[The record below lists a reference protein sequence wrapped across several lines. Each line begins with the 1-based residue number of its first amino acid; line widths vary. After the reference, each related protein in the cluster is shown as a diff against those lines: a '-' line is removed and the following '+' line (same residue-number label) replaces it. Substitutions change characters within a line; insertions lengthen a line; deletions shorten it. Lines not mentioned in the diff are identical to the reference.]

1 MNRREFLKSSALTA
15 VAVAAMSKLPG
26 AALSAAEAPA
36 AGPLPDL
43 VAVRNGTPAEM
54 FRKGIEALGGMKA
67 FVKPG
72 QKVVV
77 KPNIGWDKKPEEAA
91 NTNPE
96 LVAEIVRQALAAGA
110 SEVTVFDHTCNE
122 WQSCYKN
129 SGIAAAVTE
138 AGGKV
143 LPANLK
149 EHYSRVER
157 PEAVKMK
164 NALIHNAILEA
175 DVFINVPVLKH
186 HGGAKMSCAMKNFM
200 GLVEDRG
207 FMHRNDLQ
215 QCIAD
220 AVLYRKPDL
229 NVVDAYRI
237 VTSNGP
243 RGVTPADVKTPKYQL
258 LSRDIVAVDT
268 MAARIIGFPLE
279 SIPHLKLGEKLGYGT
294 MDTAKLKIARI
305 DA

>member
-1 MNRREFLKSSALTA
+1 MNRREFLKNSALTA
-15 VAVAAMSKLPG
+15 AAVAAMSKLPG
-26 AALSAAEAPA
+26 AGLVADDSVDNV
-36 AGPLPDL
+36 LPDL
-43 VAVRNGTPAEM
+43 VAVRNGAPDLM

-91 NTNPE
+91 NTNPD

-110 SEVTVFDHTCNE
+110 SQVTVFDHTCNE
-122 WQSCYKN
+122 WRSCYKS
-129 SGIAAAVTE
+129 SGIEEAVIK
-138 AGGKV
+138 AGGKM

-149 EHYSRVER
+149 EHYSKVER

-164 NALIHNAILEA
+164 EALIHNAIIEA

-207 FMHRNDLQ
+207 YMHRHNLQ

-237 VTSNGP
+237 ITANGP
-243 RGVTPADVKTPKYQL
+243 RGVTLADVKTPKYQL
-258 LSRDIVAVDT
+258 LSRDIVAVDA
-268 MAARIIGFPLE
+268 MAARIIGFPWE

-294 MDTAKLKIARI
+294 MDTAKLKIVRI

>member
-1 MNRREFLKSSALTA
+1 MNRREFLKTSALTA

-157 PEAVKMK
+157 PEAGENEERPDPQRDPRSGCVHQRAGAQTPRRSQ
-164 NALIHNAILEA
+164 NVLRDEEFHGAGRRPRLHAPERSAAVHRRRGALPQAG
-175 DVFINVPVLKH
+175 PQR
-186 HGGAKMSCAMKNFM
+186 GGR
-200 GLVEDRG
+200 LP
-207 FMHRNDLQ
+207 HRDLQ
-215 QCIAD
+215 
-220 AVLYRKPDL
+220 R
-229 NVVDAYRI
+229 
-237 VTSNGP
+237 
-243 RGVTPADVKTPKYQL
+243 
-258 LSRDIVAVDT
+258 
-268 MAARIIGFPLE
+268 AARRDAGGCENSEIPAAFPRHRRR
-279 SIPHLKLGEKLGYGT
+279 SIRWRRGSSVSRWSRFRT
-294 MDTAKLKIARI
+294 
-305 DA
+305 

>member
-1 MNRREFLKSSALTA
+1 
-15 VAVAAMSKLPG
+15 MSKLPG